1 MYFRL
6 LQKNIMAILGSLR
19 KNSVVLITVI
29 GMALFAF
36 VISGVFDGKGYT
48 SQDPIGM
55 VNDQDL
61 SIEEFR
67 NQVDFLERSY
77 NLSGMNAVNS
87 VWDQTVRNLIL
98 NNQFEL
104 SGVDSGKDHL
114 EYILSQN
121 PSFNSEP
128 SFLND
133 AKIFEIEKFID
144 LIVEYKTTNPD
155 AYEQWKKQESIFQS
169 QSNEKIYFDLISSGI
184 NFSYKDGEF
193 EYLLQNDRVDI
204 EYVQIPY
211 SSIPDSLVKLKNSDV
226 QKYIKSNHTDFK
238 IDASRSIEYVLFEE
252 KPSIE
257 DENETK
263 SFLESF
269 LVEKKEYNDISK
281 QEETIPSLLTAKNL
295 TEFINQNSE
304 IKFDSIYVPKGSLPN
319 NDANILFNLNK
330 GQNYGPYLDDEYF
343 KISRMLD
350 KKKGGNIRASHILI
364 SFKGS
369 KNASPEI
376 TRSKSEA
383 RKEANRIL
391 KLVRKNPDSFS
402 GLAFE
407 FSDGPSKSSGGDLG
421 FFQEGAMVKPF
432 NDFVFSKK
440 EGTIG
445 VVETDFGFHVINIV
459 AKEDLVLLASIA
471 IKNIPSEN
479 TSDKTF
485 NLATK
490 FEINLSK
497 NKNLNE
503 LAKENNY
510 EIKPVSNIKILDDN
524 LPGLTNQRRL
534 VQWLFSEE
542 VELNS
547 YKRFDLSNGGYLIAQ
562 VTDLREEGLSSVE
575 DVTFTAVPKVR
586 NQKKAEL
593 IIRQNKKNKSLE
605 DLANNNN
612 TEIKKALALNQKNA
626 TISGA
631 GREPLLVGH
640 AFGLKVN
647 QISDFII
654 GENGVYKIKVTKKD
668 KSSGLDNYSSYQNQ
682 LLLSSRP
689 SVNSILYQ
697 TVKESAEIIDNRS
710 TYY

>member
-1 MYFRL
+1 
-6 LQKNIMAILGSLR
+6 
-19 KNSVVLITVI
+19 
-29 GMALFAF
+29 
-36 VISGVFDGKGYT
+36 
-48 SQDPIGM
+48 
-55 VNDQDL
+55 
-61 SIEEFR
+61 
-67 NQVDFLERSY
+67 
-77 NLSGMNAVNS
+77 MNAVNS

-98 NNQFEL
+98 KNQFEL

-593 IIRQNKKNKSLE
+593 IIKQNKKNKSLE

-640 AFGLKVN
+640 AFGLKVD

-668 KSSGLDNYSSYQNQ
+668 KSSGLDTYSSYQNQ

-689 SVNSILYQ
+689 SVNSTLYQ
-697 TVKESAEIIDNRS
+697 AVKESAEIIDNRS

>member
-1 MYFRL
+1 
-6 LQKNIMAILGSLR
+6 MAILGSLR

-36 VISGVFDGKGYT
+36 VISGVFDGKGYVA
-48 SQDPIGM
+48 QDPIGM

-98 NNQFEL
+98 KNQFEL

-114 EYILSQN
+114 YYIISQN
-121 PSFNSEP
+121 PSFNSDP
-128 SFLND
+128 QFLND

-144 LIVEYKTTNPD
+144 LIVELKTTNPD
-155 AYEQWKKQESIFQS
+155 AYEQWKNQEAIFRS

-226 QKYIKSNHTDFK
+226 EKYIKSNDSDFK
-238 IDASRSIEYVLFEE
+238 IDASRSIEYVLFDE
-252 KPSIE
+252 KPSNE
-257 DENETK
+257 DENETRK
-263 SFLESF
+263 ILQNF
-269 LVEKKEYNDISK
+269 LVEKKEYNDVSK

-304 IKFDSIYVPKGSLPN
+304 IKFDSIYVPKGSLPSD
-319 NDANILFNLNK
+319 DANLLFNLNK
-330 GQNYGPYLDDEYF
+330 GQTYGPYLDDEYF

-350 KKKGGNIRASHILI
+350 KKKGGNARASHILI

-369 KNASPEI
+369 QDASPEI
-376 TRSKSEA
+376 TRSKSDA
-383 RKEANRIL
+383 KKEANRIL

-402 GLAFE
+402 ALAFE

-445 VVETDFGFHVINIV
+445 VVETDYGFHVINVV

-471 IKNIPSEN
+471 IKNIPSEK

-510 EIKPVSNIKILDDN
+510 EIRPVSNIKILDDN
-524 LPGLTNQRRL
+524 LPGLSNQRRL
-534 VQWLFSEE
+534 IQWLFSEE

-547 YKRFDLSNGGYLIAQ
+547 YKRFDLSKGGYLIAQ
-562 VTDLREEGLSSVE
+562 VTGLKEEGLSSVE
-575 DVTFTAVPKVR
+575 DASFTAVPKVR

-593 IIRQNKKNKSLE
+593 IIKQNKKNKSLE
-605 DLANNNN
+605 DLASNNN

-631 GREPLLVGH
+631 GREPLLVGY
-640 AFGLKVN
+640 AFGLKVD

-654 GENGVYKIKVTKKD
+654 GENGVYKIKITKKD
-668 KSSGLDNYSSYQNQ
+668 KSSSLDTYSSYQNQ

>member
-1 MYFRL
+1 
-6 LQKNIMAILGSLR
+6 MAILGSLR

-77 NLSGMNAVNS
+77 NLSGMNAINS

-169 QSNEKIYFDLISSGI
+169 QSNEKIYFDLIASGI
-184 NFSYKDGEF
+184 NFSFKDGEF

-593 IIRQNKKNKSLE
+593 IIKQNKKNKSLE

-640 AFGLKVN
+640 AFGLKVD

-668 KSSGLDNYSSYQNQ
+668 KSSGLDTYSSYQNQ

-689 SVNSILYQ
+689 SVNSTLYQ
-697 TVKESAEIIDNRS
+697 AVKESAEIIDNRS

>member
-1 MYFRL
+1 
-6 LQKNIMAILGSLR
+6 MAILGSLR

-36 VISGVFDGKGYT
+36 VISGVFDGKGYVA
-48 SQDPIGM
+48 QDPIGI
-55 VNDQDL
+55 VNDQDM

-87 VWDQTVRNLIL
+87 VWDQTVRNYIL

-104 SGVDSGKDHL
+104 SGIDSGKDHL

-121 PSFNSEP
+121 PTYNSDP
-128 SFLND
+128 RFLND
-133 AKIFEIEKFID
+133 AKLFEIEKFID
-144 LIVEYKTTNPD
+144 LIVELKTTNPD

-169 QSNEKIYFDLISSGI
+169 QSNEKIYFDMISSGI
-184 NFSYKDGEF
+184 NYSFKDGEF

-211 SSIPDSLVKLKNSDV
+211 SSIPDSLIKLKNSDV
-226 QKYIKSNHTDFK
+226 EKYIKSNDSDFK
-238 IDASRSIEYVLFEE
+238 IDASRSIDYVLFEE
-252 KPSIE
+252 KPSLE

-263 SFLESF
+263 KILEGF
-269 LVEKKEYNDISK
+269 LVEKKEYNNVSK
-281 QEETIPSLLTAKNL
+281 QEETIPSLRSAKNL
-295 TEFINQNSE
+295 TEFINQNSD

-330 GQNYGPYLDDEYF
+330 NQIYGPYLDDEYF

-350 KKKGGNIRASHILI
+350 KKKGGNVRASHILI

-369 KNASPEI
+369 QDANPEI
-376 TRSKSEA
+376 TRSKTEA
-383 RKEANRIL
+383 KKEANRIL
-391 KLVRKNPDSFS
+391 NLVRKNPDSFS

-407 FSDGPSKSSGGDLG
+407 LSDGPSKSRGGDLG

-440 EGTIG
+440 EGSIG
-445 VVETDFGFHVINIV
+445 LVETDFGFHVINIV

-471 IKNIPSEN
+471 VKNIPSDN

-497 NKNLNE
+497 NQNLNE
-503 LAKENNY
+503 LAKENDY
-510 EIKPVSNIKILDDN
+510 EIKPVSNIKILDDD

-534 VQWLFSEE
+534 VQWLFSEDI
-542 VELNS
+542 ELNS
-547 YKRFDLSNGGYLIAQ
+547 YKRFDISKGGYLIAQ
-562 VTDLREEGLSSVE
+562 VTGLKEEGLSSVE
-575 DVTFTAVPKVR
+575 DASFTAVPKVR
-586 NQKKAEL
+586 NQKKAQL
-593 IIRQNKKNKSLE
+593 IINQNKKNQSLS
-605 DLANNNN
+605 DLAKINN

-631 GREPLLVGH
+631 GREPLLVGY
-640 AFGLKVN
+640 AFGLEVD

-654 GENGVYKIKVTKKD
+654 GENGVYKIKVIKKD
-668 KSSGLDNYSSYQNQ
+668 KSSSLDTYSSYQNQ

-689 SVNSILYQ
+689 TVNSSLYQ

>member
-1 MYFRL
+1 
-6 LQKNIMAILGSLR
+6 MAILGSLR

-98 NNQFEL
+98 KNQFEL

-593 IIRQNKKNKSLE
+593 IIKQNKKNKSLE

-640 AFGLKVN
+640 AFGLKVD

>member
-1 MYFRL
+1 
-6 LQKNIMAILGSLR
+6 MAILGSLR

-98 NNQFEL
+98 KNQFEL

-350 KKKGGNIRASHILI
+350 KKKGGNVRASHILI

-593 IIRQNKKNKSLE
+593 IIKQNKKNKSLE

-640 AFGLKVN
+640 AFGLKVD

-668 KSSGLDNYSSYQNQ
+668 KSSGLDTYSSYHG
-682 LLLSSRP
+682 L
-689 SVNSILYQ
+689 
-697 TVKESAEIIDNRS
+697 
-710 TYY
+710 

>member
-1 MYFRL
+1 
-6 LQKNIMAILGSLR
+6 MAILGSLR

-36 VISGVFDGKGYT
+36 VISGVFDGKGYVT
-48 SQDPIGM
+48 QNPIGI

-77 NLSGMNAVNS
+77 NLSGMNAVNT
-87 VWDQTVRNLIL
+87 VWDQAVRNLIL
-98 NNQFEL
+98 KNQYEL

-121 PSFNSEP
+121 PSFNSDP

-133 AKIFEIEKFID
+133 AQIFEIEKFIN
-144 LIVEYKTTNPD
+144 LIVEFKTTNPD

-169 QSNEKIYFDLISSGI
+169 QSNEKIYFDLIASGI
-184 NFSYKDGEF
+184 NFSFKDGEF

-226 QKYIKSNHTDFK
+226 KKYIKSNHTDFK

-252 KPSIE
+252 KPSLE

-263 SFLESF
+263 KILESF
-269 LVEKKEYNDISK
+269 LVEEKEYNDISK

-319 NDANILFNLNK
+319 DDANILFNLNK
-330 GQNYGPYLDDEYF
+330 DQNYGPYLDGEYY

-350 KKKGGNIRASHILI
+350 KKKGGNVRASHILI

-369 KNASPEI
+369 QNASPEI

-383 RKEANRIL
+383 KKEANRIL

-432 NDFVFSKK
+432 NDFVFLKK

-471 IKNIPSEN
+471 IKNIPSEK

-503 LAKENNY
+503 LAKENDY
-510 EIKPVSNIKILDDN
+510 EIKPVSSIKNLDDN

-534 VQWLFSEE
+534 VQWLFSEDI
-542 VELNS
+542 ELNS
-547 YKRFDLSNGGYLIAQ
+547 YKRFDLSKGGYLIAQ
-562 VTDLREEGLSSVE
+562 VTGLKEEGLSSVE

-593 IIRQNKKNKSLE
+593 IIKQNKKNKSLE
-605 DLANNNN
+605 ELANNNN

-631 GREPLLVGH
+631 GREPLLIGH
-640 AFGLKVN
+640 AFGLKVD

-668 KSSGLDNYSSYQNQ
+668 KSTGLDTYSSYQNQ

-689 SVNSILYQ
+689 GFNSTLYQ
-697 TVKESAEIIDNRS
+697 ALKESAEIIDNRS

>member
-1 MYFRL
+1 
-6 LQKNIMAILGSLR
+6 MAILGSLR

-98 NNQFEL
+98 KNQYEL

-376 TRSKSEA
+376 TRSKLEA

-593 IIRQNKKNKSLE
+593 IIKQNKKNKSLE

-640 AFGLKVN
+640 AFGLKVD

-668 KSSGLDNYSSYQNQ
+668 KSSGLDTYSSYQNQ

-689 SVNSILYQ
+689 SVNSTLYQ
-697 TVKESAEIIDNRS
+697 AVKESAEIIDNRS

>member
-1 MYFRL
+1 
-6 LQKNIMAILGSLR
+6 MAILGSLR

-98 NNQFEL
+98 KNQFEL

-350 KKKGGNIRASHILI
+350 KKKGGNVRASHILI

-402 GLAFE
+402 GLALE

-593 IIRQNKKNKSLE
+593 IIKQNKKNKSLE

-640 AFGLKVN
+640 AFGLKVD

-668 KSSGLDNYSSYQNQ
+668 KSSGLDTYSSYQNQ

-689 SVNSILYQ
+689 SVNSTLYQ
-697 TVKESAEIIDNRS
+697 AVKESAEIIDNRS

>member
-1 MYFRL
+1 
-6 LQKNIMAILGSLR
+6 MAILGSLR

-98 NNQFEL
+98 KNQFEL

-169 QSNEKIYFDLISSGI
+169 QSNEKIYFDLIASGI
-184 NFSYKDGEF
+184 NFSFKDGEF

-640 AFGLKVN
+640 AFGLKVD

-668 KSSGLDNYSSYQNQ
+668 KSSGLDTYSSYQNQ

-689 SVNSILYQ
+689 SVNSTLYQ
-697 TVKESAEIIDNRS
+697 AVKESAEIIDNRS

>member
-1 MYFRL
+1 
-6 LQKNIMAILGSLR
+6 MAILGSLR

-98 NNQFEL
+98 KNQFEL

-169 QSNEKIYFDLISSGI
+169 QSNEKIYFDLIASGI
-184 NFSYKDGEF
+184 NFSFKDGEF

-402 GLAFE
+402 GLALE

-640 AFGLKVN
+640 AFGLKVD

-668 KSSGLDNYSSYQNQ
+668 KSSGLDTYSSYQNQ

-689 SVNSILYQ
+689 SVNSTLYQ
-697 TVKESAEIIDNRS
+697 AVKESAEIIDNRS

>member
-1 MYFRL
+1 
-6 LQKNIMAILGSLR
+6 MAILGSLR

-77 NLSGMNAVNS
+77 NLSGMNAINS

-128 SFLND
+128 RFLND

-169 QSNEKIYFDLISSGI
+169 QSNEKIYFDLIASGI
-184 NFSYKDGEF
+184 NFSFKDGEF

-350 KKKGGNIRASHILI
+350 KKKGGNVRASHILI

-369 KNASPEI
+369 QNASPEI

-471 IKNIPSEN
+471 IKNIPSEK

-640 AFGLKVN
+640 AFGLKVD

>member
-1 MYFRL
+1 
-6 LQKNIMAILGSLR
+6 MAILGSLR

-98 NNQFEL
+98 KNQFEL

-169 QSNEKIYFDLISSGI
+169 QSNEKIYFDLIASGI
-184 NFSYKDGEF
+184 NFSFKDGEF

-350 KKKGGNIRASHILI
+350 KKKGGNVRASHILI

-593 IIRQNKKNKSLE
+593 IIKQNKKNKSLE

-668 KSSGLDNYSSYQNQ
+668 KSSGLDTYSSYQNQ

-689 SVNSILYQ
+689 SVNSTLYQ
-697 TVKESAEIIDNRS
+697 AVKESAEIIDNRS

>member
-1 MYFRL
+1 
-6 LQKNIMAILGSLR
+6 MAILGSLR

-77 NLSGMNAVNS
+77 NLSGMNAINS

-128 SFLND
+128 RFLND

-169 QSNEKIYFDLISSGI
+169 QSNEKIYFDLIASGI
-184 NFSYKDGEF
+184 NFSFKDGEF

-593 IIRQNKKNKSLE
+593 IIKQNKKNKSLE

-640 AFGLKVN
+640 AFGLKVD

-668 KSSGLDNYSSYQNQ
+668 KSSGLDTYSSYQNQ

-689 SVNSILYQ
+689 SVNSTLYQ
-697 TVKESAEIIDNRS
+697 AVKESAEIIDNRS

>member
-1 MYFRL
+1 
-6 LQKNIMAILGSLR
+6 MAILGSLR

-36 VISGVFDGKGYT
+36 VISGVFDGKGYVA
-48 SQDPIGM
+48 QDPIGI
-55 VNDQDL
+55 VNDQDM

-87 VWDQTVRNLIL
+87 VWDQTVRNYIL

-104 SGVDSGKDHL
+104 SGIDSGKDHL

-121 PSFNSEP
+121 PTYNSDP
-128 SFLND
+128 RFLND
-133 AKIFEIEKFID
+133 AKLFEIEKFID
-144 LIVEYKTTNPD
+144 LIVELKTTNPD

-169 QSNEKIYFDLISSGI
+169 QSNEKIYFDMISSGI
-184 NFSYKDGEF
+184 NYSFKDGEF

-211 SSIPDSLVKLKNSDV
+211 SSIPDSLIKLKNSDV
-226 QKYIKSNHTDFK
+226 EKYIKSNDSDFK
-238 IDASRSIEYVLFEE
+238 IDASRSIDYVLFEE
-252 KPSIE
+252 KPSLE

-263 SFLESF
+263 KILEGF
-269 LVEKKEYNDISK
+269 LVEKKEYNDVSK
-281 QEETIPSLLTAKNL
+281 QEETIPSLRSAKNL
-295 TEFINQNSE
+295 TEFINQNSD

-330 GQNYGPYLDDEYF
+330 NQIYGPYLDDEYF

-350 KKKGGNIRASHILI
+350 KKKGGNVRASHILI

-369 KNASPEI
+369 QDANPEI
-376 TRSKSEA
+376 TRSKTEA
-383 RKEANRIL
+383 KKEANRIL
-391 KLVRKNPDSFS
+391 NLVRKNPDSFS

-407 FSDGPSKSSGGDLG
+407 LSDGPSKSRGGDLG

-440 EGTIG
+440 EGSIG
-445 VVETDFGFHVINIV
+445 LVETDFGFHVINIV

-471 IKNIPSEN
+471 VKNIPSDN

-497 NKNLNE
+497 NQNLNE
-503 LAKENNY
+503 LAKENDY
-510 EIKPVSNIKILDDN
+510 EIKPVSNIKILDDG

-534 VQWLFSEE
+534 VQWLFSEDI
-542 VELNS
+542 ELNS
-547 YKRFDLSNGGYLIAQ
+547 YKRFDISKGGYLIAQ
-562 VTDLREEGLSSVE
+562 VTGLKEEGLSSVE
-575 DVTFTAVPKVR
+575 DASFTAVPKVR
-586 NQKKAEL
+586 NQKKAQL
-593 IIRQNKKNKSLE
+593 IINQNKKNQSLS
-605 DLANNNN
+605 DLAKINN

-631 GREPLLVGH
+631 GREPLLVGY
-640 AFGLKVN
+640 AFGLEVD

-654 GENGVYKIKVTKKD
+654 GENGVYKIKVIKKD
-668 KSSGLDNYSSYQNQ
+668 KSSSLDTYSSYQNQ

-689 SVNSILYQ
+689 TVNSSLYQ

>member
-1 MYFRL
+1 
-6 LQKNIMAILGSLR
+6 MAILGSLR

-98 NNQFEL
+98 KNQFEL

-562 VTDLREEGLSSVE
+562 VTDLREEGLASVE

-593 IIRQNKKNKSLE
+593 IIKQNKKNKSLE

-640 AFGLKVN
+640 AFGLKVD

-668 KSSGLDNYSSYQNQ
+668 KSSGLDTYSSYQNQ

-689 SVNSILYQ
+689 SVNSTLYQ
-697 TVKESAEIIDNRS
+697 AVKESAEIIDNRS

>member
-1 MYFRL
+1 
-6 LQKNIMAILGSLR
+6 MAILGSLR

-36 VISGVFDGKGYT
+36 VISGVFDGKGYVA
-48 SQDPIGM
+48 QDPIGI

-98 NNQFEL
+98 KNQFEL

-121 PSFNSEP
+121 PSFNSDP
-128 SFLND
+128 RFLND
-133 AKIFEIEKFID
+133 AEIFEIEKFID
-144 LIVEYKTTNPD
+144 LIVELKTTNPD
-155 AYEQWKKQESIFQS
+155 AYEQWKNQESIFQS
-169 QSNEKIYFDLISSGI
+169 QSNEKIYFDLIVSGI

-193 EYLLQNDRVDI
+193 EYLLQNDKVDI

-226 QKYIKSNHTDFK
+226 AKYIKSNSTDFK
-238 IDASRSIEYVLFEE
+238 VDASRNIEYVLFDE
-252 KPSIE
+252 KPSPE

-263 SFLESF
+263 KNLESF
-269 LVEKKEYNDISK
+269 LVEKKEYNDVSK
-281 QEETIPSLLTAKNL
+281 QEEIIPSLLTAKNL
-295 TEFINQNSE
+295 SEFINQNSE

-330 GQNYGPYLDDEYF
+330 NQIYGPYLDDEFF

-350 KKKGGNIRASHILI
+350 KKKGGNVRASHILI
-364 SFKGS
+364 SYKGS
-369 KNASPEI
+369 QDASPDI

-383 RKEANRIL
+383 KKEANRIL
-391 KLVRKNPDSFS
+391 KLARKNPDSFS

-510 EIKPVSNIKILDDN
+510 EIRPVSNIKVLDDN
-524 LPGLTNQRRL
+524 LPGLSNQRRL
-534 VQWLFSEE
+534 VQWLFSED

-547 YKRFDLSNGGYLIAQ
+547 YKRFDLSKGGYLIAQ
-562 VTDLREEGLSSVE
+562 ITGIKEEGLSSVE
-575 DVTFTAVPKVR
+575 DASFTAVPKVR
-586 NQKKAEL
+586 NKKKAEL
-593 IIRQNKKNKSLE
+593 IIKQNKKNKSLE
-605 DLANNNN
+605 ELAKNNN

-626 TISGA
+626 TISSA

-640 AFGLKVN
+640 AFGLNVD
-647 QISDFII
+647 QTSDFII

-668 KSSGLDNYSSYQNQ
+668 KSSGLDTYSSYQNQ

-689 SVNSILYQ
+689 RVNSTLYQ
-697 TVKESAEIIDNRS
+697 VVKESAEIIDNRS

>member
-1 MYFRL
+1 
-6 LQKNIMAILGSLR
+6 MAILGSLR

-98 NNQFEL
+98 KNQYEL

-211 SSIPDSLVKLKNSDV
+211 SSIPDSLAKLKNSDV
-226 QKYIKSNHTDFK
+226 KNYIKSNHTDFK

-471 IKNIPSEN
+471 IKNIPSEK

-593 IIRQNKKNKSLE
+593 IIKQNKKNKSLE

-640 AFGLKVN
+640 AFGLKVD

-668 KSSGLDNYSSYQNQ
+668 KSSGLDTYSSYQNQ

-689 SVNSILYQ
+689 SVNSTLYQ
-697 TVKESAEIIDNRS
+697 AVKESAEIIDNRS

>member
-1 MYFRL
+1 
-6 LQKNIMAILGSLR
+6 MAILGSLR

-87 VWDQTVRNLIL
+87 VWDQTIRNLIL
-98 NNQFEL
+98 KNQFEL

-593 IIRQNKKNKSLE
+593 IIKQNKKNKSLE

-640 AFGLKVN
+640 AFGLKVD

-668 KSSGLDNYSSYQNQ
+668 KSSGLDTYSSYQNQ

-689 SVNSILYQ
+689 SVNSTLYQ
-697 TVKESAEIIDNRS
+697 AVKESAEIIDNRS